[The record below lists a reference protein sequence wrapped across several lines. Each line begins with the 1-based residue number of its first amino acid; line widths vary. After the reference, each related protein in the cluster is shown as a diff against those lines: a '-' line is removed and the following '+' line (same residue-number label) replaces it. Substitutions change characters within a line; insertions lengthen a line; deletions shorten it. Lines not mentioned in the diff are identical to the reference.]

1 MTLQFLCRLPH
12 SAASL
17 GCLPCR
23 ATRVQVGPQAQL
35 IALGTA
41 SGAVHLLR
49 LHPPAAT
56 PADPAAAPAGT
67 SAAALARTSSSSLSA
82 AAAAAAV
89 AEIRRQSSSGG
100 LPRQAQALPA
110 ELLVRTLELH
120 DWGHTAQQTGAVA
133 SLAWAP
139 DCRALAVGF
148 SRQGL
153 VLWTPSGC
161 RLLCTL
167 RQPAP
172 ETPRASALSGRQTN
186 AMQGSNSAA
195 AVDAGSAAEATAS
208 EAAADSNHSSSLP
221 GEQQQQGQ
229 QHQQVSVDG
238 AVDCLAWG
246 VNGYQL
252 MLANRLPASTG
263 SSSSCLYELSL
274 AKSLRHHHRVS
285 HAVPAGGGAGAA
297 GLGVAQLGEELH
309 VLQVRRG
316 AEPAANVSSDTHATA
331 CRACC

>member
-1 MTLQFLCRLPH
+1 MP
-12 SAASL
+12 
-17 GCLPCR
+17 
-23 ATRVQVGPQAQL
+23 
-35 IALGTA
+35 
-41 SGAVHLLR
+41 
-49 LHPPAAT
+49 
-56 PADPAAAPAGT
+56 
-67 SAAALARTSSSSLSA
+67 
-82 AAAAAAV
+82 
-89 AEIRRQSSSGG
+89 RQS
-100 LPRQAQALPA
+100 QALPA
-110 ELLVRTLELH
+110 DLLVRSLELH
-120 DWGHTAQQTGAVA
+120 DWGHTPQQTGRVA

-172 ETPRASALSGRQTN
+172 ETPRGSALSGKQ
-186 AMQGSNSAA
+186 ADELQGSS
-195 AVDAGSAAEATAS
+195 AEATAT
-208 EAAADSNHSSSLP
+208 EAAADSNCSSSLP
-221 GEQQQQGQ
+221 GEQQQQQQGQ
-229 QHQQVSVDG
+229 QQQQVSVDG

-263 SSSSCLYELSL
+263 SSSSSLCELSL

-285 HAVPAGGGAGAA
+285 HAVPAGGGAAA

-309 VLQVRRG
+309 VLQVRR
-316 AEPAANVSSDTHATA
+316 
-331 CRACC
+331 